1 MLKMYAKNSEY
12 FLLFISENDA
22 RYEDGLKMSDKNKNE
37 QGPKGKMTSIMKMG
51 EIRLDSATL
60 QLGLELSLA
69 TCSTW
74 LLSL

>member
-37 QGPKGKMTSIMKMG
+37 QGPMTSIMKMG